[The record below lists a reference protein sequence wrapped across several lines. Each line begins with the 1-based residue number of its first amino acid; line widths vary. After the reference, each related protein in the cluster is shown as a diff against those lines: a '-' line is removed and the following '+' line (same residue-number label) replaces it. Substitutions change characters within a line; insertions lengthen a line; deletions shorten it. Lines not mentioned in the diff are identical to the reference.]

1 MPTPQPMNIGESM
14 VISSNPEN
22 ATDGPVTPNSS
33 VSWSTDNPCVTLT
46 PQGALTE
53 ECEVLAVSEGTA
65 NITMSAINAAS
76 ATITAP
82 YQAIVSPGLFTQF
95 NPTNTPPS

>member
-1 MPTPQPMNIGESM
+1 MTPVTMNIGQSC

-33 VSWSTDNPCVTLT
+33 VTWTSDNPCVTLT

-53 ECEVLAVSEGTA
+53 ECSVLAVSEGTA
-65 NITMSAINAAS
+65 NVTMSAINAAS
-76 ATITAP
+76 ATISAP
-82 YQAIVSPGLFTQF
+82 YQVIVNPGLFTPF
-95 NPTNTPPS
+95 SPTNTTPA